1 MFTDK
6 VGVLTTQAGTQ
17 QITEKRVKAE
27 SDELEKLVDMG
38 Y

>member
-6 VGVLTTQAGTQ
+6 VGVLTTQNGTQ
-17 QITEKRVKAE
+17 QITEKRVKVG
-27 SDELEKLVDMG
+27 SDDLEKLVDNG